1 MKRQAPSYSNTQ
13 LKQERNMKKQ
23 TQAIHQSYKRRD
35 AYDALSMPV
44 YNAVAY
50 EFDNAQVMADAF
62 CGRIDAPDYSRV
74 ENPTVTNLELR
85 IKALTG
91 AERVTALNSGMAAIS
106 NTMFAIVEQGKNVIT
121 SRHLFGNSYSLLT
134 STLKRLGVEAKLC
147 DLTDVASVEAQIDEN
162 TCCLFLEIMTNPQLE
177 VADVKA
183 LADIAHRHGIPVVA
197 DTTIIPFTQFSGKEL
212 GIDIEVVSS
221 TKYISGG
228 ATSLGGLI
236 IDYGAYPAITDRLMN
251 EMLFNL
257 GAYMTPQVAYMQT
270 LGLETLEARY
280 RIQSSNALELAKRLC
295 TLTPIRK
302 VNYVGLANNPYH
314 ELSVRQYGETAGAMV
329 TIDLENQE
337 ACFRF
342 LNNLKL
348 IHRATNLFDNRTLA
362 IHPSSTIFGLF
373 TPEERT
379 AMDIFDT
386 TIRLSIGLESVDDLF
401 DDIKQALDV

>member
-1 MKRQAPSYSNTQ
+1 
-13 LKQERNMKKQ
+13 MKKQ
-23 TQAIHQSYKRRD
+23 TQAIHLSYKRRD

-147 DLTDVASVEAQIDEN
+147 DLTDVASVEDQIDEN

-197 DTTIIPFTQFSGKEL
+197 DTTIIPFTQFSSKEL

-280 RIQSSNALELAKRLC
+280 RIQSSNALELAKRLR
-295 TLTPIRK
+295 TPTPIRK
-302 VNYVGLANNPYH
+302 VNYVGLADNPYH

-329 TIDLENQE
+329 TIDLENKE

>member
-1 MKRQAPSYSNTQ
+1 
-13 LKQERNMKKQ
+13 MKKQ
-23 TQAIHQSYKRRD
+23 TQAIHLPYKRRD

-50 EFDNAQVMADAF
+50 EFDNAQLMADAF

-85 IKALTG
+85 VKALTG
-91 AERVTALNSGMAAIS
+91 AERVIAFNSGMAAIS

-147 DLTDVASVEAQIDEN
+147 DLTDIASVEKQIDNN
-162 TCCLFLEIMTNPQLE
+162 TCCLFLEVMTNPQLE

-183 LADIAHRHGIPVVA
+183 LSDIAHKHGIPVVA
-197 DTTIIPFTQFSGKEL
+197 DTTIIPFTQFFGKEL
-212 GIDIEVVSS
+212 GIDVEVVSS

-236 IDYGAYPAITDRLMN
+236 IDYGTFPTIGDRLMN

-270 LGLETLEARY
+270 LGLETLDARY
-280 RIQSSNALELAKRLC
+280 RVQAGNALELAKRLR
-295 TLTPIRK
+295 TLKPICK
-302 VNYVGLANNPYH
+302 VNYVGLDDNPYH
-314 ELSVRQYGETAGAMV
+314 QLSVRQYGETAGAMV
-329 TIDLENQE
+329 TIDLEDQA
-337 ACFRF
+337 ACFR
-342 LNNLKL
+342 LLDNLKL

-362 IHPSSTIFGLF
+362 IHPASTIFGLF
-373 TPEERT
+373 TPEERA
-379 AMDIFDT
+379 AMDVFDT

-401 DDIKQALDV
+401 DDIKQALGV

>member
-1 MKRQAPSYSNTQ
+1 
-13 LKQERNMKKQ
+13 MKKQ
-23 TQAIHQSYKRRD
+23 TQAIHLPYKRRD

-50 EFDNAQVMADAF
+50 EFDNAQLMADAF

-91 AERVTALNSGMAAIS
+91 AERVIAFNSGMAAIS

-147 DLTDVASVEAQIDEN
+147 DLTDIASVEKQIDNN
-162 TCCLFLEIMTNPQLE
+162 TCCLFLEVMTNPQLE

-183 LADIAHRHGIPVVA
+183 LSGIAHKHGIPVVA
-197 DTTIIPFTQFSGKEL
+197 DTTIIPFTQFFGKEL
-212 GIDIEVVSS
+212 GIDVEVVSS

-236 IDYGAYPAITDRLMN
+236 IDYGTFPTIGDRLMN

-270 LGLETLEARY
+270 LGLETLDARY
-280 RIQSSNALELAKRLC
+280 RVQAGNALELAKRLR
-295 TLTPIRK
+295 TLKPICK
-302 VNYVGLANNPYH
+302 VNYVGLDDNPYH
-314 ELSVRQYGETAGAMV
+314 QLSVRQYGETAGAMV
-329 TIDLENQE
+329 TIDLEDQA
-337 ACFRF
+337 ACFR
-342 LNNLKL
+342 LLDNLKL

-362 IHPSSTIFGLF
+362 IHPASTIFGLF
-373 TPEERT
+373 TPEERA
-379 AMDIFDT
+379 AMDVFDT

-401 DDIKQALDV
+401 DDIKQALEV